1 MVVVGDRNLVSL
13 NELCE
18 QLSISIATGRNWI
31 KLGKIEVYSELDNIP
46 YFTREYLS
54 DLKRSIVVGE
64 NSSLK
69 SRRNKKYVSGND
81 LYSSYIS
88 ENSKNIELVQNF
100 IQTIKNLNIELTD
113 EIISTIIVNFARPI
127 VCSDGDF
134 LIQDVIN
141 NFGYSSDFTDK
152 YFDLLDVKLIDEPN
166 EDILGLLYISLKNL
180 GDRKS
185 KGAYYTPTSIVK
197 KLIASVFDNVDCKN
211 KSVLDPCCGTGNFIL
226 QLPESF
232 MAENVYASD
241 IDLMSVLISRINYS
255 KRFKVLDK
263 SLIYKNIFQCDY
275 LDNKSSNKYDYIIG
289 NPPWGVAFPTDKR
302 QDLRKKYK
310 SAVGANVESYDVV
323 VEQALGE
330 LNRDGILAFV
340 LPEAFLNVKAH
351 KPIRQYMMSEN
362 SIKYI
367 EYLGDVFDGVQCP
380 SIILQIIH
388 NLEPFST
395 KGLQVKT
402 KEKDFIIQIERKVT
416 DECFSFLTE
425 DKEYTL
431 IDKIL
436 KSSNIV
442 TLKNNADFALGI
454 VTGDNSKYISNQK
467 TSDNELV
474 LKGSHLEKY
483 RYKLSDNYIIFEPK
497 SFQQVA
503 SIDLYRADEKLFYK
517 FISNKLVFAYDD
529 KQILSLNSCNIL
541 IPRLKELSIKY
552 IMAVLNSSVAQF
564 FFAKQFNSIKVL
576 RSHIEQIPI
585 PIVEHKIQ
593 FEIEVLVD
601 EIIHADDDNYQEKCD
616 ILDLK
621 ICKLY
626 GLSDE
631 EILLLKG

>member
-1 MVVVGDRNLVSL
+1 
-13 NELCE
+13 
-18 QLSISIATGRNWI
+18 
-31 KLGKIEVYSELDNIP
+31 
-46 YFTREYLS
+46 
-54 DLKRSIVVGE
+54 
-64 NSSLK
+64 
-69 SRRNKKYVSGND
+69 
-81 LYSSYIS
+81 
-88 ENSKNIELVQNF
+88 
-100 IQTIKNLNIELTD
+100 
-113 EIISTIIVNFARPI
+113 
-127 VCSDGDF
+127 
-134 LIQDVIN
+134 
-141 NFGYSSDFTDK
+141 
-152 YFDLLDVKLIDEPN
+152 
-166 EDILGLLYISLKNL
+166 
-180 GDRKS
+180 
-185 KGAYYTPTSIVK
+185 
-197 KLIASVFDNVDCKN
+197 
-211 KSVLDPCCGTGNFIL
+211 
-226 QLPESF
+226 
-232 MAENVYASD
+232 
-241 IDLMSVLISRINYS
+241 
-255 KRFKVLDK
+255 
-263 SLIYKNIFQCDY
+263 
-275 LDNKSSNKYDYIIG
+275 
-289 NPPWGVAFPTDKR
+289 
-302 QDLRKKYK
+302 
-310 SAVGANVESYDVV
+310 
-323 VEQALGE
+323 
-330 LNRDGILAFV
+330 
-340 LPEAFLNVKAH
+340 
-351 KPIRQYMMSEN
+351 MMSEN

-541 IPRLKELSIKY
+541 IPRLKGLSIKY

>member
-232 MAENVYASD
+232 MAKNVYASD

-275 LDNKSSNKYDYIIG
+275 LDSKSSNKYDYIIG
-289 NPPWGVAFPTDKR
+289 NPPWGVAFSADKR

-541 IPRLKELSIKY
+541 IPRLKGLSIKY

-601 EIIHADDDNYQEKCD
+601 EIIHADDENYQEKCD

-631 EILLLKG
+631 EILLLKS

>member
-31 KLGKIEVYSELDNIP
+31 KLGKIDVYSVIDNIP

-113 EIISTIIVNFARPI
+113 EIISTIIVNFARQI

-141 NFGYSSDFTDK
+141 NFGYSSDFIDK

-275 LDNKSSNKYDYIIG
+275 LDSKSSNKYDYIIG
-289 NPPWGVAFPTDKR
+289 NPPWGVAFSADKR

-541 IPRLKELSIKY
+541 IPRLKGLSIKY

-601 EIIHADDDNYQEKCD
+601 EIIHADDENYQEKCN